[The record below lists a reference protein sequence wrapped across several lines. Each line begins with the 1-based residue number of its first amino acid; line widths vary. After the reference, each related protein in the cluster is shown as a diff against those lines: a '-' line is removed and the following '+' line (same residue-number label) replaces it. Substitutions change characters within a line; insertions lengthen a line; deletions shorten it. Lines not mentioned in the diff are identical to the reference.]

1 MVRSE
6 DKKTHLAQVIDELE
20 VVFESRDPIEE
31 VPLGKILIKIWPTS
45 TIQKRFIRVSEQNI
59 SGSKLRMPT

>member
-31 VPLGKILIKIWPTS
+31 EFTTWQNTHQDLANIHN
-45 TIQKRFIRVSEQNI
+45 SEEVY
-59 SGSKLRMPT
+59 